1 MISFFL
7 NKMIFFENIKKEI
20 LIFFQL
26 IDHTIAYLFSNI
38 INEKKILKAVFKKKK
53 ISYVDIGANL
63 GASINSLSNYIDI
76 KEAYL
81 FEPNKECFEFLIS
94 KFKKKNYRIINK
106 AIGSLGN
113 KIFYNYKISSQ
124 SSFLKRSNKY
134 FKGLNEIKEKCKI
147 KLIPFDSYFKKKKI
161 DFCKIDVE
169 GMEYDVLKSMSKSL
183 KNIKLIKIEINFLN
197 DFFIKKTSNFNE
209 ITNFLYKKNFKLYS
223 ISKIK
228 FIKEKIF
235 LIDIYFI
242 NSKYNV

>member
-1 MISFFL
+1 
-7 NKMIFFENIKKEI
+7 MIFFKNIKKKI
-20 LIFFQL
+20 LIILQL
-26 IDHTIAYLFSNI
+26 IDHTLAYLFSNV
-38 INEKKILKAVFKKKK
+38 INEKIILKTVFKKKK
-53 ISYVDIGANL
+53 ITYVDIGANL
-63 GASINSLSNYIDI
+63 GTSINFVSNCIDI
-76 KEAYL
+76 KQAYL

-94 KFKKKNYRIINK
+94 KFKKKNYSIINK
-106 AIGSLGN
+106 AIGTFGN

-134 FKGLNEIKEKCKI
+134 FKGLNEIKGKRKI
-147 KLIPFDSYFKKKKI
+147 KLIPFDSYFKKIKI

-183 KNIKLIKIEINFLN
+183 KDIKLIKIEINFLN

-209 ITNFLYKKNFKLYS
+209 IIKFLYKKNFKLYS
-223 ISKIK
+223 VSKIK

-235 LIDIYFI
+235 FMDFYFI

>member
-1 MISFFL
+1 M
-7 NKMIFFENIKKEI
+7 
-20 LIFFQL
+20 
-26 IDHTIAYLFSNI
+26 
-38 INEKKILKAVFKKKK
+38 
-53 ISYVDIGANL
+53 
-63 GASINSLSNYIDI
+63 
-76 KEAYL
+76 
-81 FEPNKECFEFLIS
+81 
-94 KFKKKNYRIINK
+94 
-106 AIGSLGN
+106 GN

-169 GMEYDVLKSMSKSL
+169 GMEYDVLKSMSTSL